1 MNETD
6 VAAVNASHFKDR
18 EYPRCELRIST
29 QLELE
34 DGRSVEFRMSNL
46 SQNGFAGHSIEQAPI
61 GSEIEVVLPKIGSV
75 PARVVWQ
82 IGTAIGARLFS
93 ELTVQQIIALALDN
107 LKAAEES
114 QRASQAK
121 RSAAG

>member
-1 MNETD
+1 MSKSNL
-6 VAAVNASHFKDR
+6 AVSGPQYVDR

-34 DGRSVEFRMSNL
+34 DGRAVEFRMSNI
-46 SQNGFAGHSIEQAPI
+46 SQTGFGGHSIEQTPI
-61 GSEIEVVLPKIGSV
+61 GSEIEVVLPKIGAV

-93 ELTVQQIIALALDN
+93 ELTVQQIIALALDS
-107 LKAAEES
+107 LRTAEEAEQHS
-114 QRASQAK
+114 S
-121 RSAAG
+121 S